1 MKRLPGPSAAPR
13 RAARTA
19 ARRRHAAKPILPART
34 AAARLHEP
42 PHTGTER

>member
-1 MKRLPGPSAAPR
+1 MRELPSPSAAPR

-19 ARRRHAAKPILPART
+19 ARRRHAAKPIQPART

-42 PHTGTER
+42 PHAGAGR